1 MDIHLYLRVYIL
13 ILDMAENRI
22 STKRIALVTGSL
34 SGIGFET
41 ALLLARNGFDTF
53 ASMRNMDKSKEI
65 TDIANKENL
74 PLQALELD
82 VTDDRSV
89 DDAINNI
96 SPEKKSIEV
105 VVNNVGYGLA
115 RSVEDSSLDEI
126 KTQVETNFLEI
137 FESCRRY
144 CQ

>member
-1 MDIHLYLRVYIL
+1 
-13 ILDMAENRI
+13 MAENRI
-22 STKRIALVTGSL
+22 STKRIALVTGRL

-41 ALLLARNGFDTF
+41 AWPLARNGFDTF

-82 VTDDRSV
+82 VTDDRLV
-89 DDAINNI
+89 DYAINNI
-96 SPEKKSIEV
+96 SPEKNSIEV

-115 RSVEDSSLDEI
+115 RSVEDSSLDED
-126 KTQVETNFLEI
+126 KDT
-137 FESCRRY
+137 S
-144 CQ
+144 

>member
-1 MDIHLYLRVYIL
+1 MDIHLYLCVYTL

-22 STKRIALVTGSL
+22 STKRITLVTGSS

-96 SPEKKSIEV
+96 SREKKSIEV
-105 VVNNVGYGLA
+105 VVNNAGYGLA
-115 RSVEDSSLDEI
+115 GSVEDSSLDEI
-126 KTQVETNFLEI
+126 NTI
-137 FESCRRY
+137 
-144 CQ
+144 

>member
-22 STKRIALVTGSL
+22 STKRIALVTGSS
-34 SGIGFET
+34 SGIGFE
-41 ALLLARNGFDTF
+41 TF

-126 KTQVETNFLEI
+126 KTQVETN
-137 FESCRRY
+137 
-144 CQ
+144 

>member
-22 STKRIALVTGSL
+22 STKRIALVTGSS

-74 PLQALELD
+74 PLQALEID

-126 KTQVETNFLEI
+126 KTQVETNFLGI

-144 CQ
+144 CL